1 MKRLSVILI
10 LLTISIVQAEERVD
24 QEVIARIKEQGIHY
38 SQVME
43 TLSYLTDIYGP
54 RFGGTPQYYEA
65 AQWAEKRLAE
75 WDLNNVKLENFP
87 EAGRGWDVESY
98 SVEMIAPRY
107 MRVTAHPSSWS
118 RSTNGEI
125 IGVPLVIDYNDLE
138 VLKKHKGNLKGKTL
152 ILVDYNESPYISER
166 GSGILSDEA
175 LKQFSSYIGKTGD
188 GRKVEY
194 IENSIAEEIEQDEE
208 AKNSEPTIERRII
221 NFLLEEGVAA
231 LLEPS
236 RLNHG
241 ILQIGRD
248 NYYRLWDPKPIAK
261 FIVAKEH
268 YGRIMRM
275 LEKGAEPTLR
285 LHSKT
290 RFYEDPTYNVNV
302 LADIT
307 GTDRKLKNEIV
318 LIGAHLDSELLA
330 TGAADNGAGCAVM
343 MEVMRILKAI
353 GVKPRRT
360 IRVGLWGGEEH
371 FLYGSRGYGDRYIG
385 NLVTK
390 KFKKG
395 QAEHSV
401 YLNMDSG
408 PGKIR
413 GINMEGNEA
422 VRTIFKAYLEPFAY
436 LGAKTI
442 TAKSDY
448 SSDQIIF
455 DEYGIP
461 SFNFIQDPEI
471 YENITVHSSID
482 VYDLVKEDNLKQNA
496 VIIATIVYH
505 AAMRDEMF
513 PRKKWKDWQ

>member
-1 MKRLSVILI
+1 
-10 LLTISIVQAEERVD
+10 
-24 QEVIARIKEQGIHY
+24 
-38 SQVME
+38 ME
-43 TLSYLTDIYGP
+43 TLSYLADIYGP

-65 AQWAEKRLAE
+65 AQWAEKRLVE
-75 WDLNNVKLENFP
+75 WNLNNVKLENYP

-107 MRVTAHPSSWS
+107 MRVIAHPSNWS

-125 IGVPLVIDYNDLE
+125 IGEPLVIDYNDLE
-138 VLKKHKGNLKGKTL
+138 VLKKHKGNLKGKIL
-152 ILVDYNESPYISER
+152 ISVDNNERPARNER
-166 GSGILSDEA
+166 GSGIISDEA
-175 LKQFSSYIGKTGD
+175 LKQLSSYLGKTRD
-188 GRKVEY
+188 GRKTEY
-194 IENSIAEEIEQDEE
+194 IGNRVSEELKHDEE
-208 AKNSEPTIERRII
+208 AKNSEPTIERKIVD
-221 NFLLEEGVAA
+221 FLLEEGVAA
-231 LLEPS
+231 LIEPS
-236 RLNHG
+236 TGRKDEPNIFGKQGVAALIEPSIANHG
-241 ILQIGRD
+241 ILHID
-248 NYYRLWDPKPIAK
+248 KKVYYRLWDPKPIAK
-261 FIVAKEH
+261 FIVVKEH
-268 YGRIMRM
+268 YGRMMRM
-275 LEKGAEPTLR
+275 LEKGVQPTLK

-290 RFYEDPTYNVNV
+290 RFYEDPKYNVNV
-302 LADIT
+302 LADII
-307 GTDRKLKNEIV
+307 GTDLKLKNEIV

-353 GVKPRRT
+353 DVKPRRT
-360 IRVGLWGGEEH
+360 IRVGLWGGEEQ
-371 FLYGSRGYGDRYIG
+371 FLYGSRGYGDRHLG

-413 GINMEGNEA
+413 GISMEGNEA
-422 VRTIFKAYLEPFAY
+422 VRPIFKAYLEPFAY
-436 LGAKTI
+436 LSANTI
-442 TAKSDY
+442 SSRSDA
-448 SSDQIIF
+448 SSDQVVF

-471 YENITVHSSID
+471 YEGITVHSNMD
-482 VYDLVKEDNLKQNA
+482 VVDLVKEDNLKHNA

-513 PRKKWKDWQ
+513 PRKKWNDWQ

>member
-10 LLTISIVQAEERVD
+10 LLTFSIVQAQEPVD
-24 QEVIARIKEQGIHY
+24 HEVIASIKEEGIHY

-43 TLSYLTDIYGP
+43 TLSYLADIYGP

-65 AQWAEKRLAE
+65 AQWAETRLAD
-75 WDLNNVKLENFP
+75 WDLNNVKLENFQ

-107 MRVTAHPSSWS
+107 MRVVAHPSSWS

-125 IGVPLVIDYNDLE
+125 TGVPLVIDYNDLE
-138 VLKKHKGNLKGKTL
+138 VLEKHKGNLNGKIL
-152 ILVDYNESPYISER
+152 ILVDYNESPYVSER
-166 GSGILSDEA
+166 GSGILSDDR
-175 LKQFSSYIGKTGD
+175 LKQFSSYLGKTRD
-188 GRKVEY
+188 GREAKY
-194 IENSIAEEIEQDEE
+194 IENKIAEEIKQDEE
-208 AKNSEPTIERRII
+208 AKNSKPTIERKII

-231 LLEPS
+231 LIEPS
-236 RLNHG
+236 SLNHG
-241 ILQIGRD
+241 IVSISRD
-248 NYYRLWDPKPIAK
+248 SYYRLWDPKPIAK

-275 LEKGAEPTLR
+275 LEKGAQPTLR

-290 RFYEDPTYNVNV
+290 RFYEDPKYNVNV

-307 GTDRKLKNEIV
+307 GTDGDLKHEIV

-343 MEVMRILKAI
+343 MEVMRILKAV

-371 FLYGSRGYGDRYIG
+371 FLYGSRGYGDRYLG
-385 NLVTK
+385 NLVSK

-401 YLNMDSG
+401 YLNMDGG

-413 GINMEGNEA
+413 GITMEGNEA
-422 VRTIFKAYLEPFAY
+422 VRPIFKAYLEPFAY
-436 LGAKTI
+436 LGANTI
-442 TAKSDY
+442 TSKSDA
-448 SSDQIIF
+448 SSDQVVF

-461 SFNFIQDPEI
+461 SFNFLQDPEI
-471 YENITVHSSID
+471 YENITVHSNMD
-482 VYDLVKEDNLKQNA
+482 VVDLVKEDNLKQNA

-513 PRKKWKDWQ
+513 PRKRWKDRQ